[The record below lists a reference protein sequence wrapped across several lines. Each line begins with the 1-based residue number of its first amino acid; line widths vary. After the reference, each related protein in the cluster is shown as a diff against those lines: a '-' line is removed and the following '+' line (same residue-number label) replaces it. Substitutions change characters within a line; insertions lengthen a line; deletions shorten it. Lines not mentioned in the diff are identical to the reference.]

1 MLIGRE
7 QIAGMIPHAG
17 AMQLLDGVLSWDE
30 TRIRCFSRTHR
41 DLRNPLRCGRALP
54 ALCGIEYAAQ
64 AMALHGGLAA
74 HAGRRPRAGY
84 LASLRDVICSRA
96 RIDDLEGELI
106 VDAEKLMGEAHR
118 VIYGFEVRVGIKG
131 VLRGRAAVVL
141 DADRT
146 ET

>member
-7 QIAGMIPHAG
+7 EIAGMIPHAG
-17 AMQLLDGVLSWDE
+17 AMQLLDGVLSWNE

-41 DLRNPLRCGRALP
+41 DERNPLRCGAELP

-64 AMALHGGLAA
+64 AMALHGGLTA

-84 LASLRDVICSRA
+84 LASLRDVICRRA

-106 VDAEKLMGEAHR
+106 VDAEKLMGDADR
-118 VIYGFEVRVGIKG
+118 VIYGFQVSVGGNG

-141 DADRT
+141 DADRV